1 MSYDST
7 INQILDNIL
16 LQEAYNIDDDTLE
29 DAVNFVEEMTGR
41 GNAAKIGQ
49 IKYEN
54 VNRDILKTYLSKD
67 MHMLYEYDFLRAR
80 GEADQYMLN
89 RRSYRALE
97 EQAKL
102 AACALLY
109 KNQEG
114 LGSFNDLFSYF
125 KAKNG
130 GDSEKAQ
137 KAVARLPKLIKTYLA
152 NS

>member
-7 INQILDNIL
+7 VNLILENL
-16 LQEAYNIDDDTLE
+16 MLQEAYNIDEDTLE
-29 DAVNFVEEMTGR
+29 DAVNFVEEMTGQKP
-41 GNAAKIGQ
+41 GKIGQ
-49 IKYEN
+49 IRYEN

-80 GEADQYMLN
+80 GDANNYMPH
-89 RRSYRALE
+89 RRSYRPLE

-102 AACALLY
+102 AASSLLY
-109 KNQEG
+109 KDQNG

-130 GDSEKAQ
+130 GDSEKAY
-137 KAVARLPKLIKTYLA
+137 KAVARLPKLITTFLVK
-152 NS
+152 S